1 MTIKDIG
8 YLILWVVFV
17 GLILLISFQGKVTEE
32 NLGAPVSP
40 DLPRV
45 ATMPTKKQIEDGT
58 KNISSSRVKEVII
71 EVEKE

>member
-8 YLILWVVFV
+8 YLILWAVFV
-17 GLILLISFQGKVTEE
+17 GLILLVSFQGKVTEE

-45 ATMPTKKQIEDGT
+45 ATVPTKKQIDDGVKSGSAT
-58 KNISSSRVKEVII
+58 KEKSVII
-71 EVEKE
+71 EVEK